1 MNSQAL
7 DFARLLFPAR
17 QNDALC
23 REAVLPDPPWPGFEN
38 AVGQPASALLPED
51 WLSHDVFTWK
61 CRRRRLLGSV
71 APAPDGALTVTLID
85 SGSWLEDRLR
95 QEVDAFAYKAA
106 HDLQEPLRKI
116 NAFGE
121 RLSAAYQSQLQG
133 DGALFIERMQAATAR
148 MQAMLDGLLD
158 YSRAAHVVHEHP
170 YPSLD
175 DAARAAW
182 QAVRPQTH
190 EATLDLPPD
199 SLPAAAH
206 HAGALHPVFLLLFQ
220 NAVKFKAPDRPLRVS
235 VSATRTGDRH
245 TIAVRDNGIGFD
257 PAHAER
263 IFQLFE
269 RLHGVS
275 AYPGAGMGLA
285 IARKR
290 VEALGGALWADGQEN
305 EGATFFIDLPA
316 VPATESNT

>member
-7 DFARLLFPAR
+7 AYARLLFPSR

-23 REAVLPDPPWPGFEN
+23 LAAELSVPSWPGFEN

-51 WLSHDVFTWK
+51 WLSHDVFAWHAH
-61 CRRRRLLGSV
+61 RLLLLGSV
-71 APAPDGALTVTLID
+71 APAPGGALSVTLINT
-85 SGSWLEDRLR
+85 GGLLEDRLR
-95 QEVDAFAYKAA
+95 QEVDEFAYKAS

-121 RLSAAYQSQLQG
+121 RLSATCQSQLQG
-133 DGALFIERMQAATAR
+133 DGALFIERMQAAAAR

-158 YSRAAHVVHEHP
+158 YSRAANPVHEHP
-170 YPSLD
+170 YPSLEE
-175 DAARAAW
+175 AARTAW
-182 QAVRPQTH
+182 QTIRPQTH
-190 EATLDLPPD
+190 QATLDLLPH
-199 SLPAAAH
+199 SLPRAATLAS
-206 HAGALHPVFLLLFQ
+206 ALHQVFLLLFQ
-220 NAVKFKAPDRPLRVS
+220 NAVKFKSPDRPLRVS
-235 VSATRTGDRH
+235 VVATQTGGKW

-257 PAHAER
+257 PVNAER

-290 VEALGGALWADGQEN
+290 ISALGGALWADGREN
-305 EGATFFIDLPA
+305 EGATFFIDLPTLT
-316 VPATESNT
+316 ATENNP